1 MQGAQAHCGYLCQR
15 AIPQW
20 GKRRLITSVYLQI
33 HCLNCWPSC
42 STALFRRK
50 PHIVFEMYL
59 MRLPYTSYDLGW
71 FACFRIQFLSD
82 HIMIH
87 SCLVWL
93 LWWLRHGAIGP
104 SEATSFVG
112 VNVDWLEFWIDT
124 FELVIHLSKVQQS
137 ALRLFSLLESP
148 AIPAVPE
155 IPVTCSFMWC
165 CAKLLKPPFLLQP
178 QLLKVQH
185 DMCESRQQACPFPA
199 GVVFLVSGEVIHFV
213 HLIRWNLKAVLCLG
227 GWLEHG
233 PVVAQLHEP

>member
-1 MQGAQAHCGYLCQR
+1 MFQD
-15 AIPQW
+15 
-20 GKRRLITSVYLQI
+20 SV
-33 HCLNCWPSC
+33 P
-42 STALFRRK
+42 
-50 PHIVFEMYL
+50 VG
-59 MRLPYTSYDLGW
+59 SYNDP
-71 FACFRIQFLSD
+71 FLSSVIPMVAPTWC
-82 HIMIH
+82 HRA
-87 SCLVWL
+87 LWGNL
-93 LWWLRHGAIGP
+93 LC
-104 SEATSFVG
+104 G

-124 FELVIHLSKVQQS
+124 FELVIHLNKVQQS
-137 ALRLFSLLESP
+137 ALRLFSLWESP

-199 GVVFLVSGEVIHFV
+199 GVVSLVSGEVIHFV

-233 PVVAQLHEP
+233 PVVAQLREP